1 MVLRV
6 PPPNN
11 PLLDRSQSENDR
23 DTITTRGNSNGGGE
37 RGGESSREGDSSDHT
52 TCFNA
57 LLSQSAKEKHSPPD
71 ELSTRQIQDH
81 HNSHSN
87 SSKDTH
93 TATATVTGF
102 STTTSTSSSCPIPCL
117 RSCGG
122 VCGGMFSSR
131 GCKCCPSCSCPRL
144 TTIKA
149 TISAILTLASAG
161 HTLLIHP
168 LIIHPSTSHNTPSHN
183 TNTPLNLS

>member
-37 RGGESSREGDSSDHT
+37 RGGESSREGESSDHT

-57 LLSQSAKEKHSPPD
+57 LLSQSTKEKHSPPD
-71 ELSTRQIQDH
+71 EPTAQQIQDH
-81 HNSHSN
+81 NHHNHNHSN
-87 SSKDTH
+87 HSSNHSKDTH
-93 TATATVTGF
+93 TATATATVTGF
-102 STTTSTSSSCPIPCL
+102 SATTPTSSSCPIPCL

-131 GCKCCPSCSCPRL
+131 GCTCCSSCPCPRL

-161 HTLLIHP
+161 HTFP
-168 LIIHPSTSHNTPSHN
+168 
-183 TNTPLNLS
+183 